1 MKKSSRRR
9 LIYVCLLHCS
19 PRISYF
25 YGIERKYTQSS
36 LQLYS
41 HFPCNCNGD
50 VIRCRRPMITCN
62 LLRRFLSDCH
72 QTVLQCLPWSLSLL
86 CSKKN
91 FTTCRAKE
99 NIYNT
104 FKLILHDS
112 SMVGCCFFFTWLE
125 YQNSLYADI
134 HAHRKYLFSLFL
146 FSLSSV
152 LMLWCASNWRIGNRV
167 WEKGHHYNAIM
178 RVVPGRFRGRV
189 FPFCTALVGVLLQF
203 SATIIILSARDLL
216 VVL

>member
-1 MKKSSRRR
+1 MCVFFTAVLVFHISMASSGNTHKAH
-9 LIYVCLLHCS
+9 Y
-19 PRISYF
+19 SYIPIF
-25 YGIERKYTQSS
+25 SVVT
-36 LQLYS
+36 
-41 HFPCNCNGD
+41 CNCNGD
-50 VIRCRRPMITCN
+50 VIRCRRPLIPCN

-167 WEKGHHYNAIM
+167 
-178 RVVPGRFRGRV
+178 
-189 FPFCTALVGVLLQF
+189 
-203 SATIIILSARDLL
+203 
-216 VVL
+216 

>member
-1 MKKSSRRR
+1 MCVYFFTTTAVLVFHTYMASSGNTHKAH
-9 LIYVCLLHCS
+9 Y
-19 PRISYF
+19 SYIPIF
-25 YGIERKYTQSS
+25 SVVT
-36 LQLYS
+36 
-41 HFPCNCNGD
+41 CNCNGD

-167 WEKGHHYNAIM
+167 
-178 RVVPGRFRGRV
+178 
-189 FPFCTALVGVLLQF
+189 
-203 SATIIILSARDLL
+203 
-216 VVL
+216 